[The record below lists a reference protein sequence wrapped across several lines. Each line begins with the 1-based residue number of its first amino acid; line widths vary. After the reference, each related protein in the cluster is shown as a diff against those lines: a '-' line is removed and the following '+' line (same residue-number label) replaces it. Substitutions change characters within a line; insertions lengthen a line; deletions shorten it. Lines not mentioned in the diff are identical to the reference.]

1 MINEDM
7 VKKITSDLVSSLKPN
22 KLTLD
27 IAKKLL
33 DKAENK
39 AKEINI
45 PVVIALVDEGGN
57 LIAQHKMDDALLISV
72 SLSLNKAYTSVAT
85 KMSTENLSELILP
98 GKPLYTLENIKN
110 ITAVGGGIPIIINGN
125 IVGAIGVSGGS
136 VEEDILIAKSALE
149 KI

>member
-7 VKKITSDLVSSLKPN
+7 VKKITSDLVNSLKPN

-45 PVVIALVDEGGN
+45 PVVIAIVDEGGN

-110 ITAVGGGIPIIINGN
+110 ITAVGGGIPIIIGEH

-136 VEEDILIAKSALE
+136 VEEDILIAKTALE
-149 KI
+149 EI

>member
-33 DKAENK
+33 EKAESK
-39 AKEINI
+39 SKEINV
-45 PVVIALVDEGGN
+45 PVVIAIVDAAGN
-57 LIAQHKMDDALLISV
+57 LIAQHKMDDALLVSV
-72 SLSLNKAYTSVAT
+72 SLSLNKAYTAVAT
-85 KMSTENLSELILP
+85 KLPTENLSELILP

-149 KI
+149 EI

>member
-39 AKEINI
+39 AKEINV

-110 ITAVGGGIPIIINGN
+110 ISAVGGGIPIIISGS

-136 VEEDILIAKSALE
+136 VEEDILIAKTALE
-149 KI
+149 EI

>member
-7 VKKITSDLVSSLKPN
+7 VKKITSDLVNSLKPN

-45 PVVIALVDEGGN
+45 PVVIAIVDEGGN
-57 LIAQHKMDDALLISV
+57 LIAQHKMDDSLLVSV
-72 SLSLNKAYTSVAT
+72 SLSLNKAYTAVAL
-85 KMSTENLSELILP
+85 KMRTEKLSDFILP

-110 ITAVGGGIPIIINGN
+110 ITAVGGGIPIIIAGK

-136 VEEDILIAKSALE
+136 VEEDIIIAEAALE
-149 KI
+149 EI

>member
-45 PVVIALVDEGGN
+45 PVVIAIVDDGGN

-85 KMSTENLSELILP
+85 KMSTENLSKLILP

-110 ITAVGGGIPIIINGN
+110 ITAIGGGIPIIVNKN

-149 KI
+149 DI

>member
-110 ITAVGGGIPIIINGN
+110 ITAVGGGIPIIIGEH

-136 VEEDILIAKSALE
+136 VEEDILIAKTALAE
-149 KI
+149 I

>member
-33 DKAENK
+33 DKAESK
-39 AKEINI
+39 AKEINV
-45 PVVIALVDEGGN
+45 PVVIAIVDASGI
-57 LIAQHKMDDALLISV
+57 LIAQHRMDDSLLVSV
-72 SLSLNKAYTSVAT
+72 SLSLNKAYTAVAT
-85 KMSTENLSELILP
+85 KLPTEILSELILP

-110 ITAVGGGIPIIINGN
+110 ITAVGGGIPITANGN

-136 VEEDILIAKSALE
+136 VEEDILIATSSLE
-149 KI
+149 EI

>member
-33 DKAENK
+33 VKAENK

-45 PVVIALVDEGGN
+45 PVVIAIVDEGGN

-110 ITAVGGGIPIIINGN
+110 ITAVGGGIPIIIGEH

-136 VEEDILIAKSALE
+136 VEEDILIAKTALE
-149 KI
+149 EI

>member
-45 PVVIALVDEGGN
+45 PVVIAIVDEGGN

-110 ITAVGGGIPIIINGN
+110 ITAVGGGIPIIIGEH

-136 VEEDILIAKSALE
+136 VEEDILIAKTALE
-149 KI
+149 EI

>member
-7 VKKITSDLVSSLKPN
+7 VKKITSDLLSSLKPN

-39 AKEINI
+39 AKEINV
-45 PVVIALVDEGGN
+45 PVVIALVDDGGN

-125 IVGAIGVSGGS
+125 IIGAIGVSGGS

-149 KI
+149 DI

>member
-39 AKEINI
+39 AKEINV

-72 SLSLNKAYTSVAT
+72 SLSLKKAYTSVAT

-110 ITAVGGGIPIIINGN
+110 ISAVGGGFPIIINGN
-125 IVGAIGVSGGS
+125 IIGAIGVSGGS

-149 KI
+149 EI

>member
-33 DKAENK
+33 VKAENK

-45 PVVIALVDEGGN
+45 PVVIAIVDEGGN

-85 KMSTENLSELILP
+85 KMSTENLSKLILP
-98 GKPLYTLENIKN
+98 GKPLYTLQNIKN
-110 ITAVGGGIPIIINGN
+110 ITAVGGGIPIIISGR

-136 VEEDILIAKSALE
+136 VEEDILIAKTALE
-149 KI
+149 EI

>member
-45 PVVIALVDEGGN
+45 PVVIALVDDGGN

-110 ITAVGGGIPIIINGN
+110 ITTVGGGIPIIINGN
-125 IVGAIGVSGGS
+125 IIGAIGVSGGS
-136 VEEDILIAKSALE
+136 VEEDIIIAEAALE
-149 KI
+149 EI

>member
-45 PVVIALVDEGGN
+45 PVVIAIVDDGGN

-125 IVGAIGVSGGS
+125 IIGAIGVSGGS

>member
-7 VKKITSDLVSSLKPN
+7 VKKITSDLVSSLKAN

-45 PVVIALVDEGGN
+45 PVVIAIVDEGGN

-85 KMSTENLSELILP
+85 KMSTENLSKLILP
-98 GKPLYTLENIKN
+98 GKPLYTLQNIKN
-110 ITAVGGGIPIIINGN
+110 ITAVGGGIPIIISGR

-136 VEEDILIAKSALE
+136 VEEDILIAKTALE
-149 KI
+149 EI

>member
-33 DKAENK
+33 YKAENK
-39 AKEINI
+39 AKEINV
-45 PVVIALVDEGGN
+45 PVVIALVDDGGN

-125 IVGAIGVSGGS
+125 IIGAIGVSGGS

>member
-110 ITAVGGGIPIIINGN
+110 ITAVGGGIPIIIGEH

-136 VEEDILIAKSALE
+136 VEEDILIAKTALE
-149 KI
+149 EI

>member
-45 PVVIALVDEGGN
+45 PVVIALVDDGGN
-57 LIAQHKMDDALLISV
+57 LIAQHKMDDALIISV

-110 ITAVGGGIPIIINGN
+110 ITAVGGGIPIIIGEH

-136 VEEDILIAKSALE
+136 VEEDILIAKTALE
-149 KI
+149 EI

>member
-7 VKKITSDLVSSLKPN
+7 VKKITCDLVSSLKPN

-33 DKAENK
+33 EKAESK
-39 AKEINI
+39 AKEINV

-110 ITAVGGGIPIIINGN
+110 ITAVGGGIPIIISGS

-136 VEEDILIAKSALE
+136 VEEDILIAKTALE
-149 KI
+149 

>member
-33 DKAENK
+33 VKAENK

-45 PVVIALVDEGGN
+45 PVVIAIVDEGGN
-57 LIAQHKMDDALLISV
+57 LIAQHKMDDALLISI

-85 KMSTENLSELILP
+85 KMSTENLSKLILP

-110 ITAVGGGIPIIINGN
+110 ITAVGGGVPIIINGN
-125 IVGAIGVSGGS
+125 IIGAIGVSGGS

>member
-45 PVVIALVDEGGN
+45 PVVITIVDEGGN

-110 ITAVGGGIPIIINGN
+110 ITAVGGGIPIIINGH

-136 VEEDILIAKSALE
+136 VEQDILIAKSALE
-149 KI
+149 EI

>member
-27 IAKKLL
+27 IAKNLL
-33 DKAENK
+33 EKAENK
-39 AKEINI
+39 AKEINV

-110 ITAVGGGIPIIINGN
+110 ISAVGGGIPIIICGN

-149 KI
+149 EI

>member
-7 VKKITSDLVSSLKPN
+7 VKKITSDLLSSLKPN

-39 AKEINI
+39 AKEINV
-45 PVVIALVDEGGN
+45 PVVIALVDDGGN

-125 IVGAIGVSGGS
+125 IIGAIGVSGGS

>member
-39 AKEINI
+39 AKETNI
-45 PVVIALVDEGGN
+45 PVVIAIVDEGGN

-125 IVGAIGVSGGS
+125 IIGAIGVSGGS